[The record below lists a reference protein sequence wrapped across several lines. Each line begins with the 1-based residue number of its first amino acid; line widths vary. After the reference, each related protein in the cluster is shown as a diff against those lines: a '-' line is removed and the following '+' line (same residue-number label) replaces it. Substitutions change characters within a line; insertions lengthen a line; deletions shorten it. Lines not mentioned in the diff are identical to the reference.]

1 MSSES
6 DMLPTTDILRRK
18 VILVTG
24 ASGGI
29 GEESAR
35 TFSKLGARTVLV
47 ARDIDKINSIVKE
60 LEHAGYDA
68 SGFAVDVTDYHS
80 IEAVVKMTTETY
92 GRLDGAFNNAG
103 SWHLPGKLAN
113 LGLENFAT
121 ALSVNL
127 FGTFYSMKAE
137 IPALLGSGGGS
148 IVNMSSTAGIQG
160 VRGMSAYAAAKQGV
174 IGLTKSAALDYSRES
189 IRINAIAP
197 GPISTYRLSDPVIVE
212 QMRQAVP
219 MYRTGKPSEVAMAA
233 AFLLSDMSS
242 FVTGET
248 LIVDGG
254 RMAGLWYP
262 LNDERR

>member
-1 MSSES
+1 
-6 DMLPTTDILRRK
+6 
-18 VILVTG
+18 
-24 ASGGI
+24 
-29 GEESAR
+29 
-35 TFSKLGARTVLV
+35 
-47 ARDIDKINSIVKE
+47 
-60 LEHAGYDA
+60 
-68 SGFAVDVTDYHS
+68 
-80 IEAVVKMTTETY
+80 
-92 GRLDGAFNNAG
+92 
-103 SWHLPGKLAN
+103 
-113 LGLENFAT
+113 
-121 ALSVNL
+121 
-127 FGTFYSMKAE
+127 MKAE

>member
-1 MSSES
+1 MSSDS
-6 DMLPTTDILRRK
+6 DRLPAINILRGK

-24 ASGGI
+24 ASRGI

-35 TFSKLGARTVLV
+35 IFSRMGASTILV
-47 ARDIDKINSIVKE
+47 ARDTNKINGIVKE
-60 LEHAGYDA
+60 LKEAGAEA
-68 SGFAVDVTDYHS
+68 SGFAADVRDYS
-80 IEAVVKMTTETY
+80 SVEGAVRMTIENY
-92 GRLDGAFNNAG
+92 GKLNGAFNNAG
-103 SWHLPGKLAN
+103 SGHMPRKLAD
-113 LGLENFAT
+113 LSVDDFA
-121 ALSVNL
+121 AAISVNL
-127 FGTFYSMKAE
+127 IGTFNSMKTE

-160 VRGMSAYAAAKQGV
+160 VRGMSAYAPAKEGI
-174 IGLTKSAALDYSRES
+174 IGLTKSSALDYSRES

-197 GPISTYRLSDPVIVE
+197 GPISTHRLSDPAIVE
-212 QMRQAVP
+212 QMRPAVT
-219 MYRTGKPSEVAMAA
+219 MYRTGKQSEVALAA

-262 LNDERR
+262 LNDERS